1 MQAIFGIL
9 VLLFIAWLFSE
20 NRRQVPWRFALAGL
34 ALHFLLVV
42 IFLKV
47 PVIQN
52 GLWVIGSVAE
62 LLSGATK
69 FATSFIFGY
78 VGGGEP
84 PFEVTNERLLLIFGF
99 QVLPQIIVLSTI
111 FALLWY
117 WGLLQLLIRG
127 FANVLERF
135 LKIGGALGLGAAS
148 NVLLG
153 MVESSM
159 VIRPYLA
166 QMTRQEL
173 FTLMVCG
180 MATISGTVMVLYG
193 TLLQGIIPNPFGHV
207 FIASLIAVPAA
218 LVIARIMAPSDITSK
233 AVELSKEIRYQGHLD
248 AITKGA
254 QDGLQVFLNVLT
266 MLIVFVAFVA
276 LVNGILSFLPDIN
289 GAPFTLELIL
299 GWIFAPIAWL
309 MGLPFDQALQGGKLL
324 GLKIILTEFVAF
336 AELAQLTPEQMDA
349 KSYLIMTYGL
359 TGFANFGSLGILVG
373 GLTTMVPERREDVMR
388 YGPKAL
394 VAGTL
399 ASCLSGAV
407 VGLLH

>member
-399 ASCLSGAV
+399 ASCLSGTV